1 MENEKTDEKL
11 KNIEKEIDSAI
22 DKLFVDK
29 IGSEEKIDEILS
41 EQPEPSYEKEISPTD
56 DIPEEPIVLN
66 EKILEDENIP
76 SPEFA
81 EQEPKS
87 EPAAGALNEYEQT
100 IEKIN
105 TKITALSEW
114 GITKNAVDKILSDM
128 SALAEKIHENKLAF
142 AVSGMIT
149 DVMTFFRN
157 NPESPEP
164 DLIKFLS
171 EGFSALKSLLALGNE
186 SNESE
191 DIFAT
196 INDRFSEISSKLTI
210 DIPKIEMD
218 SSLIEGNEFNEDVIE
233 PDGENESIQLEPT
246 ENLAEIAEANSQD
259 SSEEKKESDDALS
272 LDMSFID
279 PDLSDEP
286 AAANV
291 PSHEE
296 SIEPVGNVLPPVQPE
311 KGTAVPASYYQNMLK
326 EITQSVKSI
335 QKESFLIQEVV
346 EFTEKLSVEIESLE
360 TLTSRFMAAMATGIP
375 AQNNLKQ
382 LQDSV
387 SGLSED
393 FQIFS
398 QIVGKRDEET
408 FRAEEITPVVVGR
421 RMIGILSE
429 SIDHLY
435 SITPQQE
442 KIFRET
448 GHVSLNGA
456 KIPFVDLIKEFGETS
471 ENKNRRLLVIDTP
484 EGRKALLADKVLKKR
499 FAFTNVLSPSSSKE
513 HIQIARF
520 FLTEEIMVYK
530 IK

>member
-41 EQPEPSYEKEISPTD
+41 EQPEPFLEKEISPAD
-56 DIPEEPIVLN
+56 DTPEEPIVLN

-81 EQEPKS
+81 EQESKP

-114 GITKNAVDKILSDM
+114 GITKNAVDKILNDIA
-128 SALAEKIHENKLAF
+128 ALSEKIRENKLAF

-171 EGFSALKSLLALGNE
+171 EGFSALKSLLASGDE
-186 SNESE
+186 SNEPE

-196 INDRFSEISSKLTI
+196 INDQFSGISSKLTI

-218 SSLIEGNEFNEDVIE
+218 SSLIEGNKFNEDIIE
-233 PDGENESIQLEPT
+233 PSEENKSIQLEP
-246 ENLAEIAEANSQD
+246 AEIAANSSQD
-259 SSEEKKESDDALS
+259 SPEEKKENDDALS

-279 PDLSDEP
+279 PDLPDES
-286 AAANV
+286 AAEIT

-296 SIEPVGNVLPPVQPE
+296 SIESAGNIPLPVQPKKDTE
-311 KGTAVPASYYQNMLK
+311 VPASYYKNMLK
-326 EITQSVKSI
+326 EITQSVRSI
-335 QKESFLIQEVV
+335 QKESFLIQEVI
-346 EFTEKLSVEIESLE
+346 EFTEKLFVEIESLE
-360 TLTSRFMAAMATGIP
+360 TLTNKFMAAMATGIP

-387 SGLSED
+387 SDLSED

-398 QIVGKRDEET
+398 QIVGKRDGEDT
-408 FRAEEITPVVVGR
+408 FRAEEITPVVVGG
-421 RMIGILSE
+421 RMIGLLSE

-442 KIFRET
+442 KIFRKT
-448 GHVSLNGA
+448 GYVSLNSA
-456 KIPFVDLIKEFGETS
+456 KIPFVDLIEELGETS
-471 ENKNRRLLVIDTP
+471 ENKNKRLLVIDTP
-484 EGRKALLADKVLKKR
+484 KGRRALLADKILKKR
-499 FAFTNVLSPSSSKE
+499 FAFTNVSSSSSSE
-513 HIQIARF
+513 EYIQIARF